1 AGLRIARGIEAEP
14 VAGSHAAVPLR
25 PEIGPGLGQGE
36 VDVEQDRPHAHGRN
50 SDDGNRSSGET
61 TCGSTRRE
69 AERATASRNE
79 EGGGT
84 RGNHGFP
91 RDTPRLSHAVAAEAE
106 LRPARGQ
113 ATHNQSQRTRKGHA
127 GEPWAPPR
135 HISTVARGRGRSR
148 ASPGE
153 RPSKQSQSQ
162 RRRRGPAGE
171 PWVPP

>member
-79 EGGGT
+79 EGRGT
-84 RGNHGFP
+84 RGNHGLP
-91 RDTPRLSHAVAAEAE
+91 RDTSRLSHAVAAEAG

-113 ATHNQSQRTRKGHA
+113 ASKASRNEEG
-127 GEPWAPPR
+127 GGPR
-135 HISTVARGRGRSR
+135 GNHGFPRD
-148 ASPGE
+148 
-153 RPSKQSQSQ
+153 K
-162 RRRRGPAGE
+162 RRGPAGE
-171 PWVPP
+171 PWVPPRFLIGVPRFELGTSP